1 MYDHER
7 RTAPRVIATTPTE
20 VAARDA
26 QAPRTVWGR
35 LIDASSGG
43 IAFISEDAVED
54 GELLELSVTALDG
67 RSHLQGVVAKVV
79 GTRIQYGDHVAHC
92 AFVSNNG
99 PLPDTW
105 PGSLAGWSSGSLEL

>member
-1 MYDHER
+1 MYDGER
-7 RTAPRVIATTPTE
+7 RMAPRVIASTPTE

-26 QAPRTVWGR
+26 DAPRTVWGR
-35 LIDASSGG
+35 LMDASSGG

-67 RSHLQGVVAKVV
+67 RTHLQGVVAKVV

-92 AFVSNNG
+92 AFVTDG
-99 PLPDTW
+99 VPDSW
-105 PGSLAGWSSGSLEL
+105 PGSLSAWSSGSLEL